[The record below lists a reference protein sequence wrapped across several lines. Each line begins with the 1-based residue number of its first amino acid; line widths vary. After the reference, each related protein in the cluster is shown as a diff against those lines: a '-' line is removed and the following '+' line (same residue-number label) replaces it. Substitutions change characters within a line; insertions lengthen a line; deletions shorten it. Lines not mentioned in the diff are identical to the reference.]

1 MHGSLSP
8 LDAQDAQLIAV
19 ARAAIRR
26 GYDAVSYRHTVG
38 AAVLCGSGAVYTGV
52 NVYSLHGACAEQVAI
67 GAAAAHG
74 EHLDVNF
81 CALFDGVGQTEG
93 DVKVRAGSKQT
104 VLCPDGGLI
113 SSVLYPAWCGAHS
126 SRGKAIWYSAPWTA
140 W

>member
-1 MHGSLSP
+1 MEKDGLVEELFVQGHAKVAGNG
-8 LDAQDAQLIAV
+8 AQV
-19 ARAAIRR
+19 
-26 GYDAVSYRHTVG
+26 VVG
-38 AAVLCGSGAVYTGV
+38 DGLPDD
-52 NVYSLHGACAEQVAI
+52 
-67 GAAAAHG
+67 AAAHG

-81 CALFDGVGQTEG
+81 STLFDGVGQTEG

>member
-1 MHGSLSP
+1 MEKDGLVEELFVQGHAKVAGNGAQVVVGDGLP
-8 LDAQDAQLIAV
+8 DDAA
-19 ARAAIRR
+19 
-26 GYDAVSYRHTVG
+26 T
-38 AAVLCGSGAVYTGV
+38 
-52 NVYSLHGACAEQVAI
+52 
-67 GAAAAHG
+67 HG

-81 CALFDGVGQTEG
+81 GTLFDGVGQTEG

>member
-1 MHGSLSP
+1 MGENGSVEEL
-8 LDAQDAQLIAV
+8 LVQGHAKV
-19 ARAAIRR
+19 
-26 GYDAVSYRHTVG
+26 VG
-38 AAVLCGSGAVYTGV
+38 NSTEVVVGDGLPDD
-52 NVYSLHGACAEQVAI
+52 
-67 GAAAAHG
+67 AAAHG

-93 DVKVRAGSKQT
+93 DVKVRAGGKQT